1 MFSNTVDHSELLSNN
16 LNSLINAYK
25 SSRYQLGFKP
35 AGENMHLAESQ
46 SQGTLSILVRK
57 KKASRRPYDCVD

>member
-16 LNSLINAYK
+16 LNSFINAYK

-46 SQGTLSILVRK
+46 HQGTLGFLVRK
-57 KKASRRPYDCVD
+57 NKESRRPYDCVD